1 MFLSTGRFFVKN
13 KAAQVSMRGLNMNA
27 GASKPFLTRVQ
38 ESLFSCSWYSVIWS
52 INGFFILITVL
63 FAHIPHRGQGLTKAL
78 GLFTLQYERNLATYW
93 EAWCLLL
100 VAILA
105 FEHFSRSEK
114 GAIYERQAWM
124 GLAILAAGLS
134 LDELGGL
141 HERSDFVF
149 SSWGVDGLIPIAV
162 PALVILLFTLHAMS
176 RLSNRHF
183 FWLTFA
189 ACIVLGS
196 VVLQEN
202 LEHAL
207 KWPWWAKGL
216 RFGVEEGTELLGIF
230 LLLCAVVSPKDSL
243 GKSKSITH
251 LAPRAETL
259 IRLRPAIV
267 VVALLSFIPLAI
279 LHEITLPIRK
289 SKGVPTI
296 WLPSMLLNLTFM
308 VSWACVQAGEAYR
321 KRFLFASL
329 LALFFSLDQTI
340 VFQRVVDVRLIRGG
354 IENFMFPCMAAVC
367 MWIPTLRTRFN
378 ILLLGALFPLGLLLI
393 PSSELLPSLVIPLQ
407 SLVVFYVLVS
417 GLMAT
422 SVVWEPVKRPWIP
435 VGAHGSSH

>member
-1 MFLSTGRFFVKN
+1 MFTGAVSVNST
-13 KAAQVSMRGLNMNA
+13 AP
-27 GASKPFLTRVQ
+27 KPFLSRVQ
-38 ESLFSCSWYSVIWS
+38 EFLLSCSWYSVIWT
-52 INGFFILITVL
+52 INGFFILMTVL
-63 FAHIPHRGQGLTKAL
+63 YHYVPNKHQALPKLFL

-114 GAIYERQAWM
+114 TATYERQSWL
-124 GLAILAAGLS
+124 GLSILAVGLS

-162 PALVILLFTLHAMS
+162 PALLILLFTLHAMS
-176 RLSNRHF
+176 RLSNRRL

-196 VVLQEN
+196 VVFQEH

-230 LLLCAVVSPKDSL
+230 LLLCAVVSPKVSS
-243 GKSKSITH
+243 GKSKSITR

-267 VVALLSFIPLAI
+267 VVALLSFIPLGI

-289 SKGVPTI
+289 SKGIPTV

-308 VSWACVQAGEAYR
+308 VSWACAQAGGAYR
-321 KRFLFASL
+321 KRFLFASA
-329 LALFFSLDQTI
+329 LALFFSLDQLI
-340 VFQRVVDVRLIRGG
+340 AFQRALDASLTRGG
-354 IENFMFPCMAAVC
+354 IENFMFPCMVAVC

-378 ILLLGALFPLGLLLI
+378 ILLLGALLPLGLLLI

-407 SLVVFYVLVS
+407 SLGVFYVLVS
-417 GLMAT
+417 GLIAT
-422 SVVWEPVKRPWIP
+422 SVAREPVIRPWIP
-435 VGAHGSSH
+435 VSAHGSIH